1 MSEQSNSERPPSV
14 VTGVTWYS
22 PDEWSIIPDHVADPE
37 TFDYP
42 YQEWLNNAEKT
53 VERLQDAKTRVYR
66 ILFRIDDFLVWCH
79 QKNKQPNSEARSEY
93 THAETKRIHG

>member
-42 YQEWLNNAEKT
+42 KRGQS
-53 VERLQDAKTRVYR
+53 RV
-66 ILFRIDDFLVWCH
+66 LTHF
-79 QKNKQPNSEARSEY
+79 KNSEKFGVWPDNCESN
-93 THAETKRIHG
+93 TLGQFTM